1 MAEKMQIGEVA
12 ELFGI
17 TAKTLRHYE
26 EMGLVRPQRLDNGY
40 REYGIEDIRR
50 LQRVRQ
56 LQSLGLSLREICAV
70 LDRHGDAELWS
81 TVLRRLRQETDDA
94 IGALRERQERLDELI
109 AGQKAGALEEFLA
122 LSLEDRETGRQ
133 GDTEVRRMGEA
144 ANQTGPQMALAAVGW
159 RDVARDGGFYETG
172 ELVALRR
179 GLAVV
184 YRRAEVAL

>member
-1 MAEKMQIGEVA
+1 MAERLQIGEVA

-56 LQSLGLSLREICAV
+56 LQSLGLSLREIGAV
-70 LDRHGDAELWS
+70 LDRHGDARLWS
-81 TVLRRLRQETDDA
+81 SVLRRLRQETDDA

-109 AGQKAGALEEFLA
+109 AGQSAGALEEFLK
-122 LSLEDRETGRQ
+122 LGREERETRS
-133 GDTEVRRMGEA
+133 VGEPI
-144 ANQTGPQMALAAVGW
+144 NGSTPQMALAMGVW
-159 RDVARDGGFYETG
+159 RDIGRDGGYYQALEAG
-172 ELVALRR
+172 ALRN
-179 GLAVV
+179 GLAVI
-184 YRRAEVAL
+184 YRRVEVAL